1 MEMQFFIYNSP
12 AFKNFLENHPH
23 ERGEVKFLESIV
35 EEGMNVIDIGAN
47 IGITTV
53 AIAKKIGKGG
63 RLYSFEPLP
72 EYSHILLED
81 FIL

>member
-1 MEMQFFIYNSP
+1 MQIFIYNSP
-12 AFKNFLENHPH
+12 AFKTFLKDHPH